1 MTHNSGVRLGVFI
14 AAMTALSGAAIAAS
28 SNSDGA
34 VIRNGTIGY
43 VLTDYHWAVYQTQD
57 SKAECPTGMNDGP
70 REQFKILFPDDGK
83 KRTLLETQLARES
96 AVWRPDV
103 SPEPYP
109 FKEATGKYAIG
120 MNLDGKVGPNDF
132 STPDGAVKG
141 VDNQLYRA
149 IGCITAYRGPDGA
162 VHYFGNKFAQQYH
175 YDRVLL
181 ELTNVDSLTNDN
193 DVTVTTYR
201 GLDGLLT
208 DATGNGFMPGGTQ
221 RADHRWGKQFVIRFK
236 GKIVDGVLTADG
248 ADLQIPASSTFEDI
262 STHWIRDARFQLK
275 LSEDGAEGLMAGY
288 VDVETFYRQLVQAW
302 STHHQSYGQLSSPSL
317 YRAMRKLADA
327 YPGKDGHNTAISG
340 AMDMKFTQVFIQHP
354 PAEVAA
360 KDADA
365 PARAAR
371 H

>member
-1 MTHNSGVRLGVFI
+1 MRHAAKFGALF
-14 AAMTALSGAAIAAS
+14 AAMTVGFAGAAVADESA
-28 SNSDGA
+28 N
-34 VIRNGTIGY
+34 VIRGGTIGY
-43 VLTDYHWAVYQTQD
+43 VMTDYHWALYQTKD
-57 SKAECPTGMNDGP
+57 SKAECPQGFNDGP

-83 KRTLLETQLARES
+83 QRTLVETQLARES

-109 FKEATGKYAIG
+109 FKEATGKHALG
-120 MNLDGKVGPNDF
+120 LNLDGKTGPNDF
-132 STPDGAVKG
+132 SSPDGAVQG

-162 VHYFGNKFAQQYH
+162 VYYFGNKFAQQYD
-175 YDRVLL
+175 YDRVLM
-181 ELTNVDSLTNDN
+181 ELTDVDSLANDN

-221 RADHRWGKQFVIRFK
+221 RADHRWGKQFIIRFK

-262 STHWIRDARFQLK
+262 STQWIRDARFQLK
-275 LSEDGAEGLMAGY
+275 INQDSAEGLMGGY

-317 YRAMRKLADA
+317 YRAMRRLADA
-327 YPGKDGHNTAISG
+327 HPDQNGHNTAISG
-340 AMDMKFTQVFIQHP
+340 ALEMKFTQVFIQHP
-354 PAEVAA
+354 SAEVAA

>member
-1 MTHNSGVRLGVFI
+1 MTRNSVVQLGVLF
-14 AAMTALSGAAIAAS
+14 AAMAALPGAAVAAS
-28 SNSDGA
+28 NADGA
-34 VIRNGTIGY
+34 VISNGTIGY

-70 REQFKILFPDDGK
+70 REQFKILFPEDGK
-83 KRTLLETQLARES
+83 TRTLLETQLARES
-96 AVWRPDV
+96 EVWHPKLTA
-103 SPEPYP
+103 EPYP

-181 ELTNVDSLTNDN
+181 ELTNVDSLTSDN

-208 DATGNGFMPGGTQ
+208 DATGNGFMPGGTE
-221 RADHRWGKQFVIRFK
+221 RADHRWGKQFIMRFK

-248 ADLQIPASSTFEDI
+248 SDLHMPASSTFEDV
-262 STHWIRDARFQLK
+262 SLQWIRDARFQLK
-275 LSEDGAEGLMAGY
+275 LSQDGAEGLVAGY

-317 YRAMRKLADA
+317 YRALRKLADA
-327 YPGKDGHNTAISG
+327 YPDQQGHNTAISG
-340 AMDMKFTQVFIQHP
+340 AMDMKFTQVFIRHP
-354 PAEVAA
+354 PAETAA
-360 KDADA
+360 KD
-365 PARAAR
+365 PETPVRAAR